1 MCCEVLFLI
10 FFFIVSRCTKFVFQN
25 RYELEVIYILILPW
39 PKEGFAG
46 LPKTI
51 EEEELCVEKA
61 VLKLLSLP
69 NIKISRQ

>member
-1 MCCEVLFLI
+1 MCCELLFLI
-10 FFFIVSRCTKFVFQN
+10 FFFIVSRYTKFVFQN

-61 VLKLLSLP
+61 VLKL
-69 NIKISRQ
+69 IKSTKYKNK